1 MSEIPERA
9 VLGMA
14 LTPRHA
20 QTNPLTNFFLG
31 QWLFVMVLITW
42 LVSIGGIW
50 WFSGIAVWTA
60 GLLYVTY
67 DTCLIAHVTAQ
78 VRRYIA
84 QRQVQH
90 LTQHQAQHKHGALAI
105 PHSAPSIAS
114 SNAPTIA
121 VLIAARN
128 EVSVLPA
135 TLNALLSQH
144 DQPEEILVIDDGSTD
159 LTLHM
164 LQQRYAVVFAA
175 NESLGR
181 SATYPNL
188 KVLTKP
194 NSGKADS
201 LNQALNVT
209 HADMVVTL
217 DADTT
222 VDTHAIAA
230 MRHAFADESEL
241 AAVCG
246 RLIPRCVPTISGRIF
261 QWFQVFEYLRA
272 FLARIAWMR
281 ADALLLVSGAF
292 AGYRREVMQLIGGFD
307 PRCLVEDYEL
317 IHRLHRYA
325 ADHGKHWRVRVVA
338 DASASTD
345 APATL
350 SSFLKQRRRWFAG
363 FLQTQYKNR
372 DMTGNAQYGTVGR
385 FMLPI
390 KMIDT
395 LQPIYG
401 LTAFVLLV
409 SFIVRGNSLL
419 WPVLAVIG
427 AKLIVDFGFQLWAVH
442 LYYRWVGQ
450 RAAWQQWALAVL
462 ASLIEPFCFQILR
475 HTGALL
481 GWFAILTRQLDW
493 IPQRSTI
500 SLRE

>member
-1 MSEIPERA
+1 
-9 VLGMA
+9 MA
-14 LTPRHA
+14 LTSSRPSAH
-20 QTNPLTNFFLG
+20 PLTNFLLG

-42 LVSIGGIW
+42 LVSVGGIW

-78 VRRYIA
+78 VRRYIS
-84 QRQVQH
+84 QRTVQV
-90 LTQHQAQHKHGALAI
+90 
-105 PHSAPSIAS
+105 APDANAS
-114 SNAPTIA
+114 LPTLA

-128 EVSVLPA
+128 EANILPA
-135 TLNALLSQH
+135 TLNALLMQN
-144 DQPEEILVIDDGSTD
+144 DQPEEIIIIDDGSTD
-159 LTLHM
+159 ATLTVLR
-164 LQQRYAVVFAA
+164 QQYAVEFSS
-175 NESLGR
+175 NQPWGR
-181 SATYPNL
+181 STRYSNL
-188 KVLTKP
+188 KVLTKA

-201 LNQALNVT
+201 LNQAWQVT
-209 HADMVVTL
+209 RADVVVTL

-222 VDTHAIAA
+222 VEPYAIAV
-230 MRHAFADESEL
+230 MRNAFAAQPEL

-246 RLIPRCVPTISGRIF
+246 RLTPRCTPTLSGRIF

-292 AGYRREVMQLIGGFD
+292 AGYRRNVLELIGGFD

-325 ADHGKHWRVRVVA
+325 SDHGRDWRVCVVA
-338 DASASTD
+338 DAAASTD

-350 SSFLKQRRRWFAG
+350 NAFLRQRRRWFAG

-372 DMTGNAQYGTVGR
+372 DMTGNAQYGNVGR

-409 SFIVRGNSLL
+409 SFIARGNSLL

-427 AKLIVDFGFQLWAVH
+427 AKLIIDFGFQLWAVH
-442 LYYRWVGQ
+442 LYYRWIGQ
-450 RAAWQQWALAVL
+450 RAWHQWTLAVM

-475 HTGALL
+475 HIGALL

-493 IPQRSTI
+493 IPQRSMVS
-500 SLRE
+500 SLEQQ

>member
-14 LTPRHA
+14 LTTRAA
-20 QTNPLTNFFLG
+20 QSSPLANFFLG

-78 VRRYIA
+78 VKKYIA
-84 QRQVQH
+84 QRQSINGNNGES
-90 LTQHQAQHKHGALAI
+90 LS
-105 PHSAPSIAS
+105 SAVSPSIS
-114 SNAPTIA
+114 

-135 TLNALLSQH
+135 TLNALLSQD

-159 LTLHM
+159 TTLGM
-164 LQQRYAVVFAA
+164 LQQRYAVVFTG
-175 NESLGR
+175 NEPVGR
-181 SATYPNL
+181 STIYRNL
-188 KVLTKP
+188 KVLTKT

-201 LNQALNVT
+201 LNQALKVT
-209 HADMVVTL
+209 NADVVITL

-222 VDTHAIAA
+222 VERHAIAA
-230 MRHAFADESEL
+230 MRRAFAKESEL

-281 ADALLLVSGAF
+281 AGALLLVSGAF
-292 AGYRREVMQLIGGFD
+292 AGYRREVLQLIGGFD

-325 ADHGKHWRVRVVA
+325 ADHGRRWNVRVIA

-372 DMTGNAQYGTVGR
+372 DMTGNALYGSVGR

-409 SFIVRGNSLL
+409 NFIVRGNSLL

-442 LYYRWVGQ
+442 LYYRWIGQ
-450 RAAWQQWALAVL
+450 RAYWHQWMLAVL

-493 IPQRSTI
+493 IPQRSTL
-500 SLRE
+500 SVQE

>member
-1 MSEIPERA
+1 MSEIPEQA
-9 VLGMA
+9 MLGMR
-14 LTPRHA
+14 LNPRHV
-20 QTNPLTNFFLG
+20 QSHVLLNLFRG
-31 QWLFVMVLITW
+31 QWLFIMVLITW

-67 DTCLIAHVTAQ
+67 DTCLIAHVTTQ

-84 QRQVQH
+84 QRTTSTMPIV
-90 LTQHQAQHKHGALAI
+90 K
-105 PHSAPSIAS
+105 S
-114 SNAPTIA
+114 SSPTLA

-128 EVSVLPA
+128 EVNVLPA
-135 TLNALLSQH
+135 TLNALLAQD

-159 LTLHM
+159 ATLLM
-164 LQQRYAVVFAA
+164 LQQQYAVMFDVG
-175 NESLGR
+175 EHLGR
-181 SATYPNL
+181 STRYANL

-201 LNQALNVT
+201 LNQAWQIAR
-209 HADMVVTL
+209 ADVIITL

-222 VDTHAIAA
+222 VEAHAIAA
-230 MRHAFADESEL
+230 MRRAFAVEPEL

-246 RLIPRCVPTISGRIF
+246 RLTPRCVPTVSGRIF

-292 AGYRREVMQLIGGFD
+292 AGYRRNVLELIGGFD

-325 ADHGKHWRVRVVA
+325 ADHGRHWNVRVVA
-338 DASASTD
+338 DASATTD

-350 SSFLKQRRRWFAG
+350 NAFLKQRRRWFAG

-372 DMTGNAQYGTVGR
+372 DMTGNALYGNVGR

-409 SFIVRGNSLL
+409 SFIVRGNALL

-427 AKLIVDFGFQLWAVH
+427 TKLLVDFGFQLWAVH
-442 LYYRWVGQ
+442 LYFRWIDQ
-450 RAAWQQWALAVL
+450 RAGWRQWILAVL

-493 IPQRSTI
+493 IPQRSMI
-500 SLRE
+500 PVQEQN